1 MLRIPGRDEG
11 PKLKEHHMTDFES
24 KSLAELHKL
33 ATDAKIEGFRLLRRD
48 DLVEKLEAAGGG
60 SGGGSDSGR
69 DSGNGGERGGASRSR
84 RRRSR
89 GGRDRSRQ
97 DSRGGGREDRDRDDR
112 DRDPEGG
119 GEHEGDDLTEA
130 TGVLEVQPR
139 GSGLVRG
146 EGLPDAGVYVSPA
159 QIRRCELRSGDEI
172 SGPVRPARRGERRP
186 SMVRIETVND
196 EPPTDERGPAFEGL
210 TAIAPHRHIP
220 LKVESDDL
228 LARAVDLLA
237 PLAFGQRVLV
247 EAQPRSGRTSVL
259 RSLAKS
265 IAAGSEDGPEVVVL
279 LVDER
284 PEEVTA
290 WTREVSGIS
299 IEAAPADLG
308 AGEQVRI
315 AERTL
320 ARVRRQAEAGQD
332 VVLVVDSLTRLATAF
347 GDAGAIK
354 PFFGTGREL
363 EEESAGSVTV
373 IATALWGSPGDEAVI
388 DAVRTTENATIRLD
402 ADLAAAGVSPALDVR
417 SCAISGQE
425 SVLTASEVDAVRRLR
440 AELTEMDPAPAAARI
455 VELISGSA
463 NNQELLEKL

>member
-1 MLRIPGRDEG
+1 MSS
-11 PKLKEHHMTDFES
+11 FES

-33 ATDAKIEGFRLLRRD
+33 AAEAKIEGFRLLRRE
-48 DLVEKLEAAGGG
+48 DLVEKLE
-60 SGGGSDSGR
+60 SGGEGGDPGTGSAPQA
-69 DSGNGGERGGASRSR
+69 GNNERGGGQRSR

-89 GGRDRSRQ
+89 GGKDRSRQ
-97 DSRGGGREDRDRDDR
+97 DSRGARDERERDGR

-172 SGPVRPARRGERRP
+172 SGPVRAARRGERRP
-186 SMVRIETVND
+186 SLVRIETVNG
-196 EPPTDERGPAFEGL
+196 EPPSDERGPAFEGL
-210 TAIAPHRHIP
+210 TAVAPHRQIP
-220 LKVESDDL
+220 LKGDGDEL

-247 EAQPRSGRTSVL
+247 EAQPRSGRTRLL
-259 RSLAKS
+259 RALAGA
-265 IAAGSEDGPEVVVL
+265 IAAGSDEGPEVIVL

-290 WTREVSGIS
+290 WTREVAGVS

-332 VVLVVDSLTRLATAF
+332 VVLVVDSLTRLGTALGDGGAT
-347 GDAGAIK
+347 K

-363 EEESAGSVTV
+363 EEDSAGSVTV
-373 IATALWGSPGDEAVI
+373 IATALSGAPGDAAVL
-388 DAVRTTENATIRLD
+388 DAVRTTENTLIRLD
-402 ADLAAAGVSPALDVR
+402 PVLAAAGVVPALDV
-417 SCAISGQE
+417 SGCATSGQE
-425 SVLTASEVDAVRRLR
+425 SVLGESEVDAVRRLR
-440 AELTEMDPAPAAARI
+440 AELTAMDPAPAAARI
-455 VELISGSA
+455 AELIGGSSS
-463 NNQELLEKL
+463 NQELLAKL

>member
-1 MLRIPGRDEG
+1 MS
-11 PKLKEHHMTDFES
+11 DFGS

-33 ATDAKIEGFRLLRRD
+33 ASEAKIEGFRLLRRD
-48 DLVEKLEAAGGG
+48 DLVEKLEAADGG
-60 SGGGSDSGR
+60 SGGGSAASGSA
-69 DSGNGGERGGASRSR
+69 DAGGNGRGGAQRSR

-89 GGRDRSRQ
+89 GGSDRSRQ
-97 DSRGGGREDRDRDDR
+97 GSRGGRDERERDDR

-119 GEHEGDDLTEA
+119 GEHEGDELTEA

-172 SGPVRPARRGERRP
+172 SGPVRAARRGERRP
-186 SMVRIETVND
+186 SMVRIETVNG
-196 EPPTDERGPAFEGL
+196 EAPSDERGPAFEGL
-210 TAIAPHRHIP
+210 TAIAPHRQIP
-220 LKVESDDL
+220 LRAEAGDP

-237 PLAFGQRVLV
+237 PLAFGQRILV
-247 EAQPRSGRTSVL
+247 EAQPRSGRTSLL
-259 RSLAKS
+259 RSLAKAIS
-265 IAAGSEDGPEVVVL
+265 GGSEEGPEVIVL

-290 WTREVSGIS
+290 WTREVSGVS

-308 AGEQVRI
+308 AAEQVRI

-332 VVLVVDSLTRLATAF
+332 VVLIVDSLTRLGTALGDGGAT
-347 GDAGAIK
+347 K

-363 EEESAGSVTV
+363 EEEKAGSVTV
-373 IATALWGSPGDEAVI
+373 IATVLWGAPGDDTVL
-388 DAVRTTENATIRLD
+388 DAVRTTENTTIRLD
-402 ADLAAAGVSPALDVR
+402 PVLAAAGVVPALDV
-417 SCAISGQE
+417 SACAMSGQE
-425 SVLTASEVDAVRRLR
+425 SILGASEVDAVRRLR
-440 AELTEMDPAPAAARI
+440 AELTAMDPAAAAAKLA
-455 VELISGSA
+455 ELVSGSSS
-463 NNQELLEKL
+463 NQDLLASP

>member
-1 MLRIPGRDEG
+1 
-11 PKLKEHHMTDFES
+11 MTDFGS

-33 ATDAKIEGFRLLRRD
+33 AADAKIEGFRLLRRE
-48 DLVEKLEAAGGG
+48 DLVEKLEQGDGGAGSGGSSRGG
-60 SGGGSDSGR
+60 SGDQGQ
-69 DSGNGGERGGASRSR
+69 NGSRSR
-84 RRRSR
+84 RRRGR
-89 GGRDRSRQ
+89 GGRDRSR
-97 DSRGGGREDRDRDDR
+97 RGGSGSGSEREDQDD
-112 DRDPEGG
+112 EGRG
-119 GEHEGDDLTEA
+119 KHEGDDLTEA
-130 TGVLEVQPR
+130 TGVLEIQPR

-159 QIRRCELRSGDEI
+159 QIRRCELRSGDEV

-186 SMVRIETVND
+186 SLVRIETVNG
-196 EPPTDERGPAFEGL
+196 EPPVDERGPAFEGL

-220 LKVESDDL
+220 LKAESDDV

-259 RSLAKS
+259 RALAKS
-265 IAAGSEDGPEVVVL
+265 IVAGSEDGPEVIVL

-290 WTREVSGIS
+290 WKREVSGVS

-315 AERTL
+315 AERAL
-320 ARVRRQAEAGQD
+320 AKVRRQAEAGQD
-332 VVLVVDSLTRLATAF
+332 VVLVVDSLTRLATAC
-347 GDAGAIK
+347 GDAGAVK

-363 EEESAGSVTV
+363 EEEEAGSVTV
-373 IATALWGSPGDEAVI
+373 IATALWGSPGDQAVI
-388 DAVRTTENATIRLD
+388 DAVHTTENATIRLD
-402 ADLAAAGVSPALDVR
+402 SDLAAKGITPALDVR

-440 AELTEMDPAPAAARI
+440 MELTEMDPAPAAARL
-455 VELISGSA
+455 VELINGSA
-463 NNQELLEKL
+463 NNEELLEKL